1 MVNLFGGINKDEMRF
16 KHLIKNS
23 FDMIVLLNENATQ
36 NYVSESC
43 ERILGYKPCE
53 LTQTQVIE
61 EFIHPKDVD
70 AVKKGF
76 QDILSNKG
84 FGGAQ
89 YRHKH
94 KDGGWVYLEA
104 YGSNQLDNPLIN
116 AIVLNVRDITERK
129 KAEKALKKSEKAL
142 KELNET
148 KDRFFSIISHDL
160 RTPFSGILGLSD
172 LLLELSQEGSY
183 EEFPE
188 LVSHIKDSAQQA
200 FSLLENLLEWS
211 RTQTGR
217 LNFKPETF
225 NLNHSVRDILPLL
238 IDSAGEKSISISCD
252 FRSHFLVNAD
262 KYMVE
267 TVLRNLISN
276 SIKFTNPG
284 GKISISLKEKS
295 RKVHVIIADTGIGI
309 SEEKM
314 QKLFQI
320 KGNRSTCGTNSERG
334 TGLGLL
340 LCKEFIDMHNEE
352 IWVESV
358 PGQGSTFS
366 FSLSVPSNEHLIEI
380 KGNELLKS
388 I

>member
-1 MVNLFGGINKDEMRF
+1 MLNLFGGINKDEMRF

-43 ERILGYKPCE
+43 ERILGYTPSE

-61 EFIHPKDVD
+61 EFIHPKDIEG
-70 AVKKGF
+70 VKKAF
-76 QDILSNKG
+76 HDILSNKG

-94 KDGGWVYLEA
+94 KNGGWVYLEA
-104 YGSNQLDNPLIN
+104 NGSNQLDNPLIN
-116 AIVLNVRDITERK
+116 AVVLNVRDITERK
-129 KAEKALKKSEKAL
+129 KAEKALKKSERAL

-160 RTPFSGILGLSD
+160 RTPFTGILGLSD

-183 EEFPE
+183 DEFPE

-217 LNFKPETF
+217 LNFKPEMF
-225 NLNHSVRDILPLL
+225 NLNNSIRDVLL
-238 IDSAGEKSISISCD
+238 LLTDAAKEKNISISCH
-252 FRSHFLVNAD
+252 FRTIFQVMAD

-276 SIKFTNPG
+276 SIKFTNCG
-284 GKISISLKEKS
+284 GKIRISLKAEEK
-295 RKVHVIIADTGIGI
+295 KVHVIIADTGIGI
-309 SEEKM
+309 SEKKM
-314 QKLFQI
+314 QNLFQI
-320 KGNRSTCGTNSERG
+320 KRNRSTCGTNSERG

-340 LCKEFIDMHNEE
+340 LCKEFIDMHDER

-358 PGQGSTFS
+358 PGLGSTFT
-366 FSLSVPSNEHLIEI
+366 FSLALQSNKKPASRIDNNLSVTF
-380 KGNELLKS
+380 
-388 I
+388 

>member
-1 MVNLFGGINKDEMRF
+1 MLNLFGGINKDEMRF

-43 ERILGYKPCE
+43 ERILGYKPSE

-61 EFIHPKDVD
+61 EFIHPKDIEG
-70 AVKKGF
+70 VKKAF

-84 FGGAQ
+84 FGSAQ

-94 KDGGWVYLEA
+94 KNGGWVYLEA
-104 YGSNQLDNPLIN
+104 NGSNQLDNPLIN
-116 AIVLNVRDITERK
+116 AVVLNVRDITERK

-160 RTPFSGILGLSD
+160 RTPFTGILGLSD

-183 EEFPE
+183 DEFPE

-217 LNFKPETF
+217 LNFKPEMF
-225 NLNHSVRDILPLL
+225 NVNDSIRNILLL
-238 IDSAGEKSISISCD
+238 LTDAAKEKNISIS
-252 FRSHFLVNAD
+252 SHFRTIFQVMAD

-284 GKISISLKEKS
+284 GKIRISLKTEAG
-295 RKVHVIIADTGIGI
+295 KVIVIISDTGIGI
-309 SEEKM
+309 PEEKM
-314 QKLFQI
+314 HKLFQI

-340 LCKEFIDMHNEE
+340 LCKEFIDMHDER
-352 IWVESV
+352 IWVESA
-358 PGQGSTFS
+358 PGMGSTFS
-366 FSLSVPSNEHLIEI
+366 FSLALQSNKEPASRIDNNLPVTF
-380 KGNELLKS
+380 
-388 I
+388 